1 MAIPSKILWA
11 EGLRL
16 SPQLFQQQDR
26 YHEGRLHQT
35 AEILHPYS
43 WGVRKAVLDLESLK
57 TNTLAFSELSIV
69 FPDGEMCDAP
79 NSTALPQPI
88 DLAALGADVQ
98 HITYY
103 AALPSLVPSGGNLAA
118 ASPAT
123 PSNRFSDTILAT
135 PDLFTQAVAENVR
148 YLKTMVRLVP
158 DHESLGGYDRFPL
171 VRLRR
176 TVTGGFEPDAAFTP
190 PCVSIGSSVLVSTQ
204 LKQLINAL
212 QAKFDSL
219 QEQLREPSRNVIEFR
234 SSDVASFWLLHS
246 VSTATASLTHF
257 VHHPGL
263 HPERLFQAELALAG
277 ALITYSKIYKLS
289 DLPVYAHEV
298 QGRCFARLDAIIR
311 DLLDTVISAKYFS
324 IALDESRIGYYQG
337 KLDTGK
343 IDQNTTL
350 YLAVNAS
357 IPALQLVDIIP
368 QRMKIGAPTD
378 VEKIVLA
385 ALPGVKLSHAPQVP
399 AAIPVRPDTY
409 YFSLDSKSVLYEQ
422 MLKAQSILI
431 YAPSGIQDLQLEL
444 LAVVA

>member
-1 MAIPSKILWA
+1 MTMPSKVLWA
-11 EGLRL
+11 EGLHL

-35 AEILHPYS
+35 AETLHPYS

-57 TNTLAFSELSIV
+57 TNTLAFAELSIV

-79 NSTALPQPI
+79 NSNPLPLGI

-98 HITYY
+98 QITYY
-103 AALPSLVPSGGNLAA
+103 AAIPSLVPSGGNMATPGLAA
-118 ASPAT
+118 
-123 PSNRFSDTILAT
+123 PSARFSDATQAT

-171 VRLRR
+171 IRLRR
-176 TVTGGFEPDAAFTP
+176 TVAGGFEPDASFAP
-190 PCVSIGSSVLVSTQ
+190 PSVSIGSSILVSTQ

-219 QEQLREPSRNVIEFR
+219 QGHLREPSRNVIEFR
-234 SSDVASFWLLHS
+234 SGDVSSFWLLHS

-257 VHHPGL
+257 VHHPGF
-263 HPERLFQAELALAG
+263 HPERLFQVELGLAG
-277 ALITYSKIYKLS
+277 ALMTYSKIYMLS
-289 DLPVYAHEV
+289 DLPAYAHED
-298 QGRCFARLDAIIR
+298 QGLCFSRLDTIIR
-311 DLLDTVISAKYFS
+311 DLLDTVISAKYFAIS
-324 IALDESRIGYYQG
+324 LDESRIGYYQG
-337 KLDTGK
+337 KLDSGK
-343 IDQNTTL
+343 IDQKTTL

-368 QRMKIGAPTD
+368 LRMKIGAPTD

-385 ALPGVKLSHAPQVP
+385 ALPGVKLTHAPQVP
-399 AAIPVRPDTY
+399 AAIPVRPNTY

-431 YAPSGIQDLQLEL
+431 YAPAGIQDLQLEL